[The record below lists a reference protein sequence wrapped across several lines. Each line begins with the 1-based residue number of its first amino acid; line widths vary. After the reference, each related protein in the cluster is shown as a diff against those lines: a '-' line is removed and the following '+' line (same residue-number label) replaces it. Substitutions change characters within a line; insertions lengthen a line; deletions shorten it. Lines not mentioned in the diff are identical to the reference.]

1 VAVREK
7 QIAQDRPYAL
17 FAVLARALRSLGAM
31 FDPLNVENP
40 SFELKNAF
48 VIRLVFAPSSRIK
61 STACGLARSLRVWPI
76 EPARFVLVCLLTH
89 TAAII

>member
-1 VAVREK
+1 MAFREK

-17 FAVLARALRSLGAM
+17 FAVLARALRSRGAM

-40 SFELKNAF
+40 SFELKNAS

-61 STACGLARSLRVWPI
+61 STACGLARSLRVRRI